1 VANRL
6 RGEFMKGRSFVS
18 GAVVAVGVGSLVFA
32 SMAFAQ
38 SSSVQGYGGEAGGV
52 SAGVAGGGGNVAG
65 TLPFTGLDL
74 MFLALAG
81 AVVLLLG
88 FALRRFGRAQA

>member
-1 VANRL
+1 M
-6 RGEFMKGRSFVS
+6 RGEFMKGRSFIS
-18 GAVVAVGVGSLVFA
+18 GAVFAVGMGSLIFA

-52 SAGVAGGGGNVAG
+52 SAGVAGGDGGSVAG